1 MSYANCGLPWPVCQI
16 GLKSKQAG
24 TEGPGSRSV
33 RYWPRFAKAR
43 EAPSSHHIINPQIR
57 KVTAV
62 NKVRALDTRRKAA
75 LDTPT
80 DLSEDPVKQIS
91 AKLGEILAT
100 TFALYIKT
108 KNFHWHVSGPHFRD
122 YHLLLDE
129 QGEQIFASTDDI
141 AERAR
146 KIGGTT
152 IRSIGQIA
160 KLQGIED
167 NDESYV
173 APGHMLRELM
183 ADNKAVIKAMRECHE
198 LCDQHEDVA
207 TASLLENF
215 IDQAERRTWF
225 LFEAS
230 RKADASGH

>member
-1 MSYANCGLPWPVCQI
+1 MN
-16 GLKSKQAG
+16 
-24 TEGPGSRSV
+24 
-33 RYWPRFAKAR
+33 
-43 EAPSSHHIINPQIR
+43 
-57 KVTAV
+57 
-62 NKVRALDTRRKAA
+62 NKVRALDTRRKPAA
-75 LDTPT
+75 PLDTPT
-80 DLSEDPVKQIS
+80 DLSADAVSQIS
-91 AKLGEILAT
+91 AKLNEILAT

-129 QGEQIFASTDDI
+129 QAEQIFASTDDI
-141 AERAR
+141 AERVR
-146 KIGGTT
+146 KIGGITL
-152 IRSIGQIA
+152 RSIGQIS

-173 APGHMLRELM
+173 APGDMLRELM
-183 ADNKAVIKAMRECHE
+183 GDNKKVVAAMRACHKI
-198 LCDQHEDVA
+198 CDDHEDVA

-230 RKADASGH
+230 RKADQSGH